1 MSKEKPKAKEIKVA
15 DESSAASSTHA
26 FSLSTTSVNKYDP
39 YSLKAAIDEEIIEV
53 SKLKAVHV

>member
-1 MSKEKPKAKEIKVA
+1 MSKEKPKQKDSKVA
-15 DESSAASSTHA
+15 AETNVSSPSTHP

-53 SKLKAVHV
+53 SQ

>member
-1 MSKEKPKAKEIKVA
+1 MSKEKPKAKESKVA
-15 DESSAASSTHA
+15 DESSEASSIHA